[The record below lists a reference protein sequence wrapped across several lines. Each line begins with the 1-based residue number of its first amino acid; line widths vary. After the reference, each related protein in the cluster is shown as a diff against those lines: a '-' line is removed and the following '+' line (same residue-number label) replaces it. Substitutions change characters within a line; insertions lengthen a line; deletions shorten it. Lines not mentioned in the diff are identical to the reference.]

1 MKILPAM
8 ILLATMLY
16 SINSFAHI
24 CHKISTHKDFYV
36 SPLFYNAIMNG
47 TSLDYYTFESRCDTA
62 CLFDYFTKQGIAHKL
77 SANNIGIY
85 DANSVGTLTI
95 DNINRGIMTG
105 YLTCS
110 SNAKRQYLTLP
121 TNIDKSKVTLDL
133 QTEDSGIISRTLT
146 FNGYSRSDY
155 LRLKSDI
162 LRKSVSHKK
171 IVGFDEYVLSKAPVK
186 KIITIKLS
194 DWSDDGY
201 FMLIME
207 SR

>member
-36 SPLFYNAIMNG
+36 SPLFDNAIMNG

-62 CLFDYFTKQGIAHKL
+62 CLFDYLTKQGISHKL

-110 SNAKRQYLTLP
+110 SNAKRQYLALP
-121 TNIDKSKVTLDL
+121 INIDTRKVTLDL
-133 QTEDSGIISRTLT
+133 QTEDLGIVSRTLT
-146 FNGYSRSDY
+146 FNGYAKSDY

-162 LRKSVSHKK
+162 LRKSSGHKK
-171 IVGFDEYVLSKAPVK
+171 IVGFDEYGLSKAPAK

-194 DWSDDGY
+194 DWSGGY

>member
-1 MKILPAM
+1 MKILPVM
-8 ILLATMLY
+8 ILFSTMLC
-16 SINSFAHI
+16 SVNSLAHI

-85 DANSVGTLTI
+85 DKSSVGTLTI

-110 SNAKRQYLTLP
+110 SNAKRQYLALP
-121 TNIDKSKVTLDL
+121 INIDKSKVTLDL
-133 QTEDSGIISRTLT
+133 QTEDLGIISRTLT
-146 FNGYSRSDY
+146 FNGYARSNY
-155 LRLKSDI
+155 LRLKNDI

-171 IVGFDEYVLSKAPVK
+171 IVGFDEYVLSKAPAK

-194 DWSDDGY
+194 DWSDGGY
-201 FMLIME
+201 FMLIVE

>member
-1 MKILPAM
+1 MKILPLM
-8 ILLATMLY
+8 ILFTTMLF

-24 CHKISTHKDFYV
+24 CHKISTHKDFNI

-62 CLFDYFTKQGIAHKL
+62 CLFNYLTKQGIAHKL
-77 SANNIGIY
+77 SANNISIY
-85 DANSVGTLTI
+85 DVDSVGTLTI
-95 DNINRGIMTG
+95 DNINRGVMTG

-110 SNAKRQYLTLP
+110 SNTKRQYLVLP
-121 TNIDKSKVTLDL
+121 INIDKRKVTLDL
-133 QTEDSGIISRTLT
+133 QTEDLGIVSRTLT
-146 FNGYSRSDY
+146 FNGYARSEY

-162 LRKSVSHKK
+162 LRKSASHKK
-171 IVGFDEYVLSKAPVK
+171 IVGFDEYVLSKAPTK

-194 DWSDDGY
+194 DWSDGGY

>member
-1 MKILPAM
+1 MKKFYI
-8 ILLATMLY
+8 ILLLTAILHST
-16 SINSFAHI
+16 NAFAHI
-24 CHKISTHKDFYV
+24 CHKISTHKDFDV

-47 TSLDYYTFESRCDTA
+47 ASLDYYTFKSRCDTA

-85 DANSVGTLTI
+85 DASSVGTLTI
-95 DNINRGIMTG
+95 DNINRGVMTG

-110 SNAKRQYLTLP
+110 SNAKRQYLALP
-121 TNIDKSKVTLDL
+121 INIDTRKVTLDL
-133 QTEDSGIISRTLT
+133 QTEDLGIVSRTLT
-146 FNGYSRSDY
+146 FNGYAKSDY

-162 LRKSVSHKK
+162 LRKSSGHKK
-171 IVGFDEYVLSKAPVK
+171 IVGFDEYVLSKAPAK

-194 DWSDDGY
+194 DWSGGY

-207 SR
+207 SG

>member
-36 SPLFYNAIMNG
+36 SPLFDNAIMNG

-62 CLFDYFTKQGIAHKL
+62 CLFDYLTKQGISHKL

-110 SNAKRQYLTLP
+110 SNAKRQYLALP
-121 TNIDKSKVTLDL
+121 INIDIRKVTLDL
-133 QTEDSGIISRTLT
+133 QTEDLGIVSRTLT
-146 FNGYSRSDY
+146 FNGYAKSDY

-162 LRKSVSHKK
+162 LRKSSGHKK
-171 IVGFDEYVLSKAPVK
+171 IMGFDEYVLSKAPAK

-194 DWSDDGY
+194 DWSGGY

>member
-36 SPLFYNAIMNG
+36 SPLFDNAIMNG
-47 TSLDYYTFESRCDTA
+47 TSLDYYNFESRCDTA
-62 CLFDYFTKQGIAHKL
+62 CLFDYLTKQGISHKL

-110 SNAKRQYLTLP
+110 SNAKRQYLALP
-121 TNIDKSKVTLDL
+121 INIDTRKVTLDL
-133 QTEDSGIISRTLT
+133 QTEDLGIVSRTLT
-146 FNGYSRSDY
+146 FNGYAKSDY

-162 LRKSVSHKK
+162 LRKSSGHKK
-171 IVGFDEYVLSKAPVK
+171 IVGFDEYVLSKAPAK

-194 DWSDDGY
+194 DWSGGY